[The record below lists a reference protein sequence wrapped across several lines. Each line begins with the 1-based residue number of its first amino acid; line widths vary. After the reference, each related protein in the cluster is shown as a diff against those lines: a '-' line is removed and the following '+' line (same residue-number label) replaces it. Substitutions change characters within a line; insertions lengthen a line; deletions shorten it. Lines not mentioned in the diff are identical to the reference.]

1 MGLKQEIDKVIADLE
16 RQGVNSNTHY
26 HTTVGLGDVIET
38 TLQKFGVTEERF
50 KNWFGLKECKCK
62 KRKQWLNG
70 VLSWK
75 MRN

>member
-16 RQGVNSNTHY
+16 RQGVNSSSHY

-38 TLQKFGVTEERF
+38 TLQKFGITEERF
-50 KNWFGLKECKCK
+50 KNWFGLKDCSCK
-62 KRKQWLNG
+62 KRKQWPNG

-75 MRN
+75 IRN

>member
-16 RQGVNSNTHY
+16 RQGVNSSSHY
-26 HTTVGLGDVIET
+26 HTTIGLGDVIET
-38 TLQKFGVTEERF
+38 TLQKFGINEERF
-50 KNWFGLKECKCK
+50 KNWFGLKNCRCN

-75 MRN
+75 IRN